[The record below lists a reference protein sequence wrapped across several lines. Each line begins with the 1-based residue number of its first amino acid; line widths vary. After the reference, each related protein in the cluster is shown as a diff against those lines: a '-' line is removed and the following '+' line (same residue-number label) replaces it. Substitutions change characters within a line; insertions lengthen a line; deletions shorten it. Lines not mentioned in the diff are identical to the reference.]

1 MDSHIADLDRVVKK
15 IAETEERMEAATKD
29 DDVVQ
34 KLRST
39 KGVGL
44 VTAVVM
50 RAEIG
55 DFNRFASGKQLAR
68 YSGGDSQECI
78 ERQTYGRWRFG

>member
-1 MDSHIADLDRVVKK
+1 
-15 IAETEERMEAATKD
+15 MEAATKD

-55 DFNRFASGKQLAR
+55 DFNRLQVVS
-68 YSGGDSQECI
+68 S
-78 ERQTYGRWRFG
+78 